1 MIAITDAGQIVSM
14 RKNSYFSVSEI
25 ADPDVIA
32 QRLQL
37 ERVSAPGLLSD
48 IPKFP
53 YEQWLQVVGFHR
65 WSYKTFKQE
74 THLSHFITKD
84 NQFITLPFHQTVS
97 GMTIKIDLQTEEN
110 QQLLRSLEEQY
121 GIDIGGFHGTTH
133 NHVNANAYQSG
144 TDKHDEENQQGVHF
158 TLGNLGQKDM
168 SIHARVSAIF
178 NGDMSL
184 IEPGKPFP
192 PEAKILK
199 KMMDLA
205 PVSILSFIDVPHLDD
220 NFKEMPK
227 EYIDAA
233 MKRYIT
239 GIGFDTELPFPDEWK
254 ARVTEKKYQP
264 TQHWVGKYTGMG
276 TTGGIPPSVGAL
288 NQSVHYPQ
296 NGAISTNVGPQ
307 SSAINVLR
315 NQFHMGLMAAFI
327 TIANARSKYPKLQN
341 FTSKELI
348 ESLSEIEI
356 LGKHNRFLSDF
367 HIKYS
372 KDSRANPNIQI
383 LLRAIE
389 NDDIAWH
396 NSWKYLGLKNENAN
410 SSHAFALAGHFAKA
424 FNVAF
429 IEEITK

>member
-14 RKNSYFSVSEI
+14 RKNSFFSVSEI
-25 ADPDVIA
+25 ADPNEIA
-32 QRLQL
+32 QRLQI

-84 NQFITLPFHQTVS
+84 KQFITLPFHQTVS
-97 GMTIKIDLQTEEN
+97 GMTIKIDLQTPEN
-110 QQLLRSLEEQY
+110 QELLRSLEEQH

-133 NHVNANAYQSG
+133 NHVNTSAFQSG
-144 TDKHDEENQQGVHF
+144 TDKHDEENQQGIHF

-192 PEAKILK
+192 SEAKILK

-205 PVSILSFIDVPHLDD
+205 PISILSFIEVPHLDAH
-220 NFKEMPK
+220 FKEMPK

-239 GIGFDTELPFPDEWK
+239 GIGFDVELPFPDEWK

-264 TQHWVGKYTGMG
+264 TQYWVGRNLGMG
-276 TTGGIPPSVGAL
+276 GTGGLPPSVGTVT
-288 NQSVHYPQ
+288 QSGHYPSTGGNQTNAGQQ
-296 NGAISTNVGPQ
+296 NNV
-307 SSAINVLR
+307 INALR

-327 TIANARSKYPKLQN
+327 IVATARNKIPKLQN
-341 FTSKELI
+341 FSSRDLI
-348 ESLSEIEI
+348 ESLSDLEIIEKNNK
-356 LGKHNRFLSDF
+356 LLQDFNLKYGKESMN
-367 HIKYS
+367 
-372 KDSRANPNIQI
+372 NPSIRTLI
-383 LLRAIE
+383 RAIE
-389 NDDIAWH
+389 NDNVAW
-396 NSWKYLGLKNENAN
+396 NNAWKQLGLKTENAN
-410 SSHAFALAGHFAKA
+410 SSHAFALAGHFARL
-424 FNVAF
+424 FNVLF
-429 IEEITK
+429 IEEMTK